1 MVEAPP
7 YKPCAPSFFI
17 LLWWSESA
25 GTSFCGFP
33 DLKKRRKCKKR
44 LPGLPRAVFF
54 VSVAFP
60 QGRHAPACRRT
71 LATTKPN
78 LERERGL
85 QARLLQPSRT
95 ENAKVVCNPFREG
108 TPPRAGA
115 RLLPPS
121 RTQNAKV
128 VCNPF
133 REGTPPRAG
142 ARLLPPSRTENAK
155 EVCKRAC
162 YNQAEFRTEKRFA
175 TPSRKAR
182 PRVPAHAC
190 SRQAELGTQKKVC
203 KRASLRLFF
212 RRRFL

>member
-54 VSVAFP
+54 VSAIP
-60 QGRHAPACRRT
+60 PWKARPACR
-71 LATTKPN
+71 
-78 LERERGL
+78 E
-85 QARLLQPSRT
+85 RLLQ
-95 ENAKVVCNPFREG
+95 
-108 TPPRAGA
+108 
-115 RLLPPS
+115 PS

-142 ARLLPPSRTENAK
+142 ARLLQPSRTQNPT
-155 EVCKRAC
+155 EVCKR
-162 YNQAEFRTEKRFA
+162 
-175 TPSRKAR
+175 
-182 PRVPAHAC
+182 AC
-190 SRQAELGTQKKVC
+190 SRQAELGTEKRFASAQGRHAPACRRTLATTKPNSEPDRGLQARLLPPSRTWNAKKVC

>member
-44 LPGLPRAVFF
+44 LPGLPPGSFF
-54 VSVAFP
+54 LYPPSP
-60 QGRHAPACRRT
+60 LGRPA
-71 LATTKPN
+71 
-78 LERERGL
+78 
-85 QARLLQPSRT
+85 
-95 ENAKVVCNPFREG
+95 
-108 TPPRAGA
+108 PRAA
-115 RLLPPS
+115 
-121 RTQNAKV
+121 
-128 VCNPF
+128 
-133 REGTPPRAG
+133 
-142 ARLLPPSRTENAK
+142 
-155 EVCKRAC
+155 RAC
-162 YNQAEFRTEKRFA
+162 YNQAELRTRKWFA
-175 TPSRKAR
+175 TPSGKAR

-190 SRQAELGTQKKVC
+190 YNQAELRTRQRFASALAPAKPNLERKKGLQACKEDTPNVPRTLAPARPNLERKKGLQGARKARPACRERLLRPSRTWNEKKFC

>member
-54 VSVAFP
+54 CIRHP
-60 QGRHAPACRRT
+60 PPLGRPA
-71 LATTKPN
+71 
-78 LERERGL
+78 
-85 QARLLQPSRT
+85 
-95 ENAKVVCNPFREG
+95 
-108 TPPRAGA
+108 PRAA
-115 RLLPPS
+115 
-121 RTQNAKV
+121 
-128 VCNPF
+128 
-133 REGTPPRAG
+133 
-142 ARLLPPSRTENAK
+142 
-155 EVCKRAC
+155 RAC
-162 YNQAEFRTEKRFA
+162 YNQAELRTRKWFA
-175 TPSRKAR
+175 TPSGKAR

-190 SRQAELGTQKKVC
+190 YNQAELRTRQRFASALAPAKPNLERKKGLQGRKEGTPRVPRTLAPTKPNLERKKVC